1 MCDTDWLTDLH
12 HNSIPK
18 AKQWA
23 LSYTPSKGRTL
34 LDVSQ
39 GVPGIPPPQAL
50 LSALS
55 EAAGSPDSCGYTHVA
70 GEVSLRQ
77 ALADEMRRVYGDDAD
92 VSLQDI
98 ALTAGCNMA
107 FMATVMSLADAGDEV
122 IIPVPW
128 CVRLSLMSTKLA
140 HSTFRYFN
148 HQSVAPATHQRST
161 SNTMLAR

>member
-1 MCDTDWLTDLH
+1 MLTNLH
-12 HNSIPK
+12 PDSIPK

-23 LSYTPSKGRTL
+23 LSYTPSNHRPL

-39 GVPGIPPPQAL
+39 GVPGILPPQSL

-55 EAAGSPDSCGYTHVA
+55 TAAGSPASCGYSHVA
-70 GEVSLRQ
+70 GEVSLRK
-77 ALADEMRRVYGDDAD
+77 ALANEMRHIYGDDAD
-92 VSLQDI
+92 VSLHDI

-128 CVRLSLMSTKLA
+128 CVLLSLV
-140 HSTFRYFN
+140 Y
-148 HQSVAPATHQRST
+148 
-161 SNTMLAR
+161 